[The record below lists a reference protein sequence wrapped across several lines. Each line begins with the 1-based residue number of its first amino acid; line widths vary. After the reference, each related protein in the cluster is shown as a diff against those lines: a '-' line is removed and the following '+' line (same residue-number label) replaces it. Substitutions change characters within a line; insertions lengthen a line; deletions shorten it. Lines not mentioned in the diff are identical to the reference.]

1 MKKQKK
7 FLIKVRDLMPLK
19 NVAGGRHRLRA
30 HGSVHRGDCGA
41 GLGPFGLRR
50 VE

>member
-7 FLIKVRDLMPLK
+7 FLIKVR
-19 NVAGGRHRLRA
+19 G
-30 HGSVHRGDCGA
+30 GDCGA